1 MAQIMAA
8 EPGLGRSAWLHAPE
22 ADCGGKMAATTQRA
36 VGLIVVGVNGAEA
49 SLAAVR
55 WAVQEAC
62 WYQARVHLVFAA
74 LRYPRASYAGAPEEP
89 PWVDGDAD
97 GTALL
102 AAAQREAARA
112 LAADR
117 VSSEL
122 AAGSPA
128 KVLIDWSAR
137 AELLVL
143 GSAYPA
149 GGAASRTSP
158 AMGSVARACLN
169 SAACPVA
176 VVTSPMEPPA
186 SVIPGPWAWR

>member
-1 MAQIMAA
+1 MT
-8 EPGLGRSAWLHAPE
+8 G
-22 ADCGGKMAATTQRA
+22 TTQRA
-36 VGLIVVGVNGAEA
+36 AGLIVVGVNGAEA

-55 WAVQEAC
+55 WAVQEAS

-89 PWVDGDAD
+89 PGADDDAD

-102 AAAQREAARA
+102 ASAQREAARA
-112 LAADR
+112 LTADR

-128 KVLIDWSAR
+128 KVLIGWSAR

-158 AMGSVARACLN
+158 VMGSVARACVN
-169 SAACPVA
+169 SAVCPVA
-176 VVTSPMEPPA
+176 VVTSPMVLPVGMT
-186 SVIPGPWAWR
+186 SGSWVWR